1 MKKAWIRLAASVV
14 LSALLVVGISASG
27 ILTNGHR
34 TDGLFD
40 QASGIR
46 PDAELLT
53 VNGETIDAE
62 EYLYW
67 LAYDCE
73 YLAYNVQDLDFD
85 AELSEGMTYG
95 AYAKQDALETVK
107 LYAVVRQWAKRGNVT
122 LSDADREALENQRQ
136 QYITYY
142 GSQEAYSKQIQGMGV
157 SEAMFDAISRGY
169 YLYAGVRQA
178 FCTPG
183 SALYPAQEDID
194 ALARQKG
201 YATSLLLYWPLDG
214 QDDDNTRLAAESFAQ
229 QLRDAQDV
237 TAAYLDLAG
246 QLGMEDVTEAGVTA
260 SAGEGG
266 AIDPAGQTLVKKGT
280 SKTFTVTPAQG
291 YEIANVNVDGT
302 DLGPISYYTFQ
313 RVGVDHTISATFQKT
328 QQSGDVVLFDNDF
341 ESVTG
346 ESFPFHGWSL
356 KGVNTN
362 GYTWKQQTYWNWKDV
377 NDLYLR

>member
-1 MKKAWIRLAASVV
+1 MKKAWIRLAASAV
-14 LSALLVVGISASG
+14 LSVLLVAGISASG

-34 TDGLFD
+34 TDGLFY

-73 YLAYNVQDLDFD
+73 YLSSYVQDLDFD

-107 LYAVVRQWAKRGNVT
+107 LYAVIRQWAQQGGVT
-122 LSDADREALENQRQ
+122 LTDADREALESQRQ

-142 GSQEAYSKQIQGMGV
+142 GSEDAYLRQIQGMGV
-157 SEAMFDAISRGY
+157 SETMFNTINQGY
-169 YLYAGVRQA
+169 YLYAGVRQS

-194 ALARQKG
+194 ALVQQEG

-214 QDDDNTRLAAESFAQ
+214 QDDDNTRLAAENFAQ

-237 TAAYLDLAG
+237 TAAYLDLAA

-260 SAGEGG
+260 SAGDMGETLAAAVSALEPGQVSDV
-266 AIDPAGQTLVKKGT
+266 IDTGSALYV
-280 SKTFTVTPAQG
+280 A
-291 YEIANVNVDGT
+291 
-302 DLGPISYYTFQ
+302 
-313 RVGVDHTISATFQKT
+313 VGKELDQSA
-328 QQSGDVVLFDNDF
+328 VVSALFDARIKAAVADAQVDYNTRLYNKLSVGDF
-341 ESVTG
+341 YTKLQEARS
-346 ESFPFHGWSL
+346 SL
-356 KGVNTN
+356 S
-362 GYTWKQQTYWNWKDV
+362 
-377 NDLYLR
+377 

>member
-34 TDGLFD
+34 TDGLFY

-95 AYAKQDALETVK
+95 AYAKQDALGTVK

-157 SEAMFDAISRGY
+157 SEAMFDAINQGY

-178 FCTPG
+178 FCTEG

-194 ALARQKG
+194 ALAKDSG
-201 YATSLLLYWPLDG
+201 YATCLLLYWPLDG
-214 QDDDNTRLAAESFAQ
+214 EDDDNTRLAAESFAQ
-229 QLRDAQDV
+229 QLRDSQDV
-237 TAAYLDLAG
+237 AATYLDLAA
-246 QLGMEDVTEAGVTA
+246 QLGMENVTEEGVTA
-260 SAGEGG
+260 SAGDMGETL
-266 AIDPAGQTLVKKGT
+266 AAAVAALEPGQVSGVIETDNALYVAVGRELNRSAVVNALFETRIKDA
-280 SKTFTVTPAQG
+280 VANAQVD
-291 YEIANVNVDGT
+291 YNTRLYNKLNVGDF
-302 DLGPISYYTFQ
+302 YTKLQ
-313 RVGVDHTISATFQKT
+313 EARAALS
-328 QQSGDVVLFDNDF
+328 
-341 ESVTG
+341 
-346 ESFPFHGWSL
+346 
-356 KGVNTN
+356 
-362 GYTWKQQTYWNWKDV
+362 
-377 NDLYLR
+377 

>member
-34 TDGLFD
+34 TDGLFY

-122 LSDADREALENQRQ
+122 LSDADRLAPDERGVPGQVLPGRLAL
-136 QYITYY
+136 
-142 GSQEAYSKQIQGMGV
+142 QGPGGPGEEPAAPQDGV
-157 SEAMFDAISRGY
+157 VTAQVHQG
-169 YLYAGVRQA
+169 AGVVEQ
-178 FCTPG
+178 
-183 SALYPAQEDID
+183 
-194 ALARQKG
+194 ALAR
-201 YATSLLLYWPLDG
+201 
-214 QDDDNTRLAAESFAQ
+214 
-229 QLRDAQDV
+229 
-237 TAAYLDLAG
+237 
-246 QLGMEDVTEAGVTA
+246 
-260 SAGEGG
+260 
-266 AIDPAGQTLVKKGT
+266 LVE
-280 SKTFTVTPAQG
+280 VP
-291 YEIANVNVDGT
+291 VH
-302 DLGPISYYTFQ
+302 P
-313 RVGVDHTISATFQKT
+313 
-328 QQSGDVVLFDNDF
+328 
-341 ESVTG
+341 
-346 ESFPFHGWSL
+346 
-356 KGVNTN
+356 
-362 GYTWKQQTYWNWKDV
+362 
-377 NDLYLR
+377 

>member
-34 TDGLFD
+34 TDGLFY

-107 LYAVVRQWAKRGNVT
+107 LYRRGSPVAKRGNVT

-246 QLGMEDVTEAGVTA
+246 QLGMEDVTEAGRH
-260 SAGEGG
+260 SLRRGHGR
-266 AIDPAGQTLVKKGT
+266 DPGRR
-280 SKTFTVTPAQG
+280 
-291 YEIANVNVDGT
+291 
-302 DLGPISYYTFQ
+302 
-313 RVGVDHTISATFQKT
+313 RVGAGARPGQRCHRHRQRLYVAVGKELDQSAVVNALFET
-328 QQSGDVVLFDNDF
+328 QIKAAVADAKVEYNTRLFNKLDPGAF
-341 ESVTG
+341 
-346 ESFPFHGWSL
+346 
-356 KGVNTN
+356 
-362 GYTWKQQTYWNWKDV
+362 YTRLQEARSA
-377 NDLYLR
+377 LS

>member
-34 TDGLFD
+34 TDGLFY

-122 LSDADREALENQRQ
+122 LSDADREALQADPGHGRVGGHVRRHQ
-136 QYITYY
+136 P
-142 GSQEAYSKQIQGMGV
+142 GLLPVCRGASGV
-157 SEAMFDAISRGY
+157 
-169 YLYAGVRQA
+169 
-178 FCTPG
+178 
-183 SALYPAQEDID
+183 LYP
-194 ALARQKG
+194 RQR
-201 YATSLLLYWPLDG
+201 SVPCP
-214 QDDDNTRLAAESFAQ
+214 
-229 QLRDAQDV
+229 
-237 TAAYLDLAG
+237 
-246 QLGMEDVTEAGVTA
+246 
-260 SAGEGG
+260 GG
-266 AIDPAGQTLVKKGT
+266 
-280 SKTFTVTPAQG
+280 
-291 YEIANVNVDGT
+291 
-302 DLGPISYYTFQ
+302 
-313 RVGVDHTISATFQKT
+313 H
-328 QQSGDVVLFDNDF
+328 
-341 ESVTG
+341 
-346 ESFPFHGWSL
+346 
-356 KGVNTN
+356 
-362 GYTWKQQTYWNWKDV
+362 
-377 NDLYLR
+377 